1 MLTINIA
8 KHFPNTMVYGNDIEE
23 KAIAK
28 AKENKK
34 KENISNVEFDWIVMV
49 DFLHDL
55 PNPDP
60 CFMFLVHFVIYHV
73 ACLLNQL

>member
-8 KHFPNTMVYGNDIEE
+8 KHFPNAMVYGVDIEE

-34 KENISNVEFDWIVMV
+34 KENISNVEFVLSSGELMDKTWEI
-49 DFLHDL
+49 L
-55 PNPDP
+55 
-60 CFMFLVHFVIYHV
+60 ISKISKIT
-73 ACLLNQL
+73 